1 MAYLNANIPATY
13 AQVRREYL
21 YDLSGHVGE
30 AEDCVIFGMASIS
43 GKALLFH
50 AIMENGAVF
59 YRLPI
64 SAFIQRGFD
73 VKEVPRMRLDE
84 LELWNCF
91 SYYPSITTFDILASQ
106 TGKFIGKDKKWHPG
120 SYLFTVDW
128 AHPES
133 NIVDTEH
140 SEIPHEHK
148 CAHILALNDGN
159 YAAQPNNR
167 LIWSIPSLTVR
178 DEVPDW
184 KVQTSEWNVED
195 TGKWKTEDSD
205 RFFYDIEEKEKT
217 TSELLQEGMDLQKK
231 LEEENE

>member
-1 MAYLNANIPATY
+1 MAYLNVNIPVTY

-30 AEDCVIFGMASIS
+30 VEDCIIFGMASIT
-43 GKALLFH
+43 GRALLFH
-50 AIMENGAVF
+50 TIMENGAIF

-91 SYYPSITTFDILASQ
+91 SYYPAVTTYDILASQ
-106 TGKFIGKDKKWHPG
+106 SGKYIGKNKKWYHG
-120 SYLFTVDW
+120 KYLFTVDW

-133 NIVDTEH
+133 NIVDTDH

-148 CAHILALNDGN
+148 CAHILALENGN

-167 LIWSIPSLTVR
+167 LIWSIPSFTVK
-178 DEVPDW
+178 DEVPTDW
-184 KVQTSEWNVED
+184 KVQTSDWNVED
-195 TGKWKTEDSD
+195 NRRWRTEDSD
-205 RFFYDIEEKEKT
+205 KYFYDIEHQKDAEK
-217 TSELLQEGMDLQKK
+217 
-231 LEEENE
+231 NI